1 MGSWGSRNDNARAFN
16 PPQPPQACGGA
27 TPLSSEPT
35 ASAMNSAVATAPLLL
50 PTRVRRLRYPML
62 ALVDSLVWVLALWL
76 VVDTQFGLD
85 PTHGDPQATS
95 IVALTVINVHL
106 LSGAAAGMY
115 TGRRSF
121 APLAE
126 APLLMVTA
134 ALGIAGVFFVSGL
147 LAGEPLIASDALI
160 AAGVAAVMANLG
172 ARYLGRFVFRAGNRA
187 ALFVAAYLAPSKVAS
202 TGVPVGAGYLVTKRL
217 LDFSGALIG
226 LVLLTPLFLLV
237 ALLIKL
243 DDAGP
248 VFFRQ
253 VRVGHFGR
261 PFRMVKLRTMA
272 VDSDEAIHRQHV
284 ALVAAGPGMLR
295 IGDDP
300 RITRIGQYLR
310 RWSLDE
316 TPNLFNVLSGQMSLV
331 GPRPL
336 VPYEV
341 DHLPTEALPRF
352 QAKQGITGLAQI
364 SGRLRLTPEDRAALD
379 VAYARNR
386 SIWLDLKVLA
396 NTFPAVFRTRG

>member
-160 AAGVAAVMANLG
+160 AAGVVAVMANLG

-187 ALFVAAYLAPSKVAS
+187 ALFVSAYLAPSKVAS

-341 DHLPTEALPRF
+341 NHLPTEALPRF